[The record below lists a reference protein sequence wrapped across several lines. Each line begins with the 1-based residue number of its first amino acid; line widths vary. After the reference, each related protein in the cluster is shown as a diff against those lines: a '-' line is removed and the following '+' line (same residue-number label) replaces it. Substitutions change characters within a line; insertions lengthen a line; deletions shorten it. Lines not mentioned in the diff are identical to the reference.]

1 MPLGM
6 HGHWDQLHAW
16 IHEIVILCEAWIEQ
30 WLNDVLGK
38 VALLAHEIL
47 RTFLQVIIFVI
58 LLWKCL
64 DNWLHMIIR
73 RIWLLELVLGLQKAC
88 FNLVW
93 LIVGIFLNIWAYHFN
108 IFLIVVLS
116 LYVCG
121 TLCANLVHLIL

>member
-30 WLNDVLGK
+30 WAHEVLGK

-47 RTFLQVIIFVI
+47 RTLLQVIIFVI

-73 RIWLLELVLGLQKAC
+73 RIWLLELVLGLQKAF

-93 LIVGIFLNIWAYHFN
+93 LI
-108 IFLIVVLS
+108 
-116 LYVCG
+116 
-121 TLCANLVHLIL
+121 